1 MKKIPYLLIIFSMC
15 SACAQKNDDKKL
27 IQTQQNVKSNMD
39 TTKLNET
46 VKKAF
51 EAWQSGD
58 AEAFTSF
65 FTTDSKLYDDGNP
78 RDFKKFVKDA
88 CGHEKFTSID
98 KIENDGKAI
107 YGQFHT
113 ESWGD
118 FKTFFKF
125 NLNNEGKFDTLE
137 IGQAN

>member
-1 MKKIPYLLIIFSMC
+1 MRKIPYLLIIFSMC
-15 SACAQKNDDKKL
+15 SACAQKNDSKKL
-27 IQTQQNVKSNMD
+27 TETQQQTKNNMD

-51 EAWQSGD
+51 DAWQSGD
-58 AEAFTSF
+58 AETFTSF
-65 FTTDSKLYDDGNP
+65 FTGDAKLYDDGNP
-78 RDFKKFVKDA
+78 RDFKKFIKDA

-98 KIENDGKAI
+98 KIENDGKTI

-125 NLNNEGKFDTLE
+125 NINSEGKFDTLE

>member
-1 MKKIPYLLIIFSMC
+1 MKKISLLLLIFSMC
-15 SACAQKNDDKKL
+15 SACAQKNDSQKITK
-27 IQTQQNVKSNMD
+27 TQQQTKQTMD
-39 TTKLNET
+39 TTKLNDT

-51 EAWQSGD
+51 DAWQSGD
-58 AEAFTSF
+58 AETFTSF
-65 FTTDSKLYDDGNP
+65 FTGNAQLYDDGNP

-98 KIENDGKAI
+98 KIENDGKTI

-118 FKTFFKF
+118 FRTFFKF
-125 NLNNEGKFDTLE
+125 NINSEGKFDKLE

>member
-1 MKKIPYLLIIFSMC
+1 MKKIIYLLTVFSMYC
-15 SACAQKNDDKKL
+15 ACAQKNDVK
-27 IQTQQNVKSNMD
+27 ITPTQQQTKNDMD

-51 EAWQSGD
+51 DAWQKGD
-58 AEAFTSF
+58 AETFTSF
-65 FTTDSKLYDDGNP
+65 FTADAKLYDDGNP

-98 KIENDGKAI
+98 TIENEGKTI
-107 YGQFHT
+107 YGRFHT

-118 FKTFFKF
+118 FRTFFKF
-125 NLNNEGKFDTLE
+125 NINSDGKFDKLE